1 MPNLSFVHKIDTLLS
16 IPTEDNF
23 YSAISRERKNV
34 MHFDYRLWA
43 FTQGVRGRIVCSVLI
58 GLVATGLGVARLALL
73 GWLIGL
79 ILVGKEVAELVLP
92 ITVAASVMLL
102 RGLFEHWRTVI
113 AHKTAALVQK
123 QLRRRLYD
131 EIMNLGP
138 GYAGRQR
145 SGELVLSLVD
155 GVEQLETYFGQYLPQ
170 LMVSAFTP
178 VLIFGFVAFL
188 DFPVAAILLAAAV
201 VALVAPVAWHKFD
214 TKKSLG
220 RQRAYAAF
228 AAEFLDSIQGLATLK
243 AFGQSRARADL
254 LTERAREL
262 FRSTMWVLATNS
274 LARGITDCS
283 IAVGAATALGFGAY
297 RVTVGEMG
305 LTTLIIILMM
315 GVEIFRPL
323 RDLRTVLHQGMVGLS
338 AAQGVYRIL
347 DAEPVVRDEHSGK
360 VPSRLDPAIA
370 FESVSFRYPGHRRT
384 VHDHLDFKIM
394 PGERVGIVGS
404 SGCGKSSIVRLLLR
418 FYDPI
423 AGGVRLGGH
432 DLRDLSL
439 EEIRKEVSVVHQ
451 DTFLFHGTV
460 AENIRMGRPN
470 ASESEIANAAR
481 FANIHDFVA
490 ALPDGYDT
498 IIGEKGIKL
507 SGGQRQR
514 VAIARA
520 LLRDSPIL
528 VLDEALSAVDAE
540 NEAVIQQALDRLMK
554 DRTTLVLAHR
564 LSSVINCDRILV
576 LDQGRVVESGTHASL
591 MTQEGI
597 YASLMSEQVREADSA
612 VLAVRDDP
620 LPMNSGTTEDALAT
634 VLQTPTEG
642 IVKAEGLNWQQVIAV
657 LMQHILPW
665 KGRLTLTFTFGVL
678 RMLAFIGVGV
688 FGALIVL
695 ALRNGTDFA
704 PYLVALA
711 VTAPLS
717 GILHWFESW
726 IAHDMAFR
734 LLAEMRVN
742 VFRKLDQLAPAY
754 LVRRR
759 TGDLMGIA
767 TQDVELVEYF
777 FAHTVAPAFVSV
789 LVPTAVVVV
798 LATISPWM
806 ALALLPFLLAVGVS
820 PFLMR
825 GRVDHLGSQAR
836 EAAGELSAHAID
848 SVQGVAE
855 IVAYQQE
862 QQRGNAFERLT
873 DRHIALRLPFFA
885 QLTLQNTLL
894 EVFTGWGGLAVV
906 STGAVLTS
914 SGAIDAGVLPLLTIL
929 AMAAFLP
936 VSEIAQIGRQLADTL
951 GATRRIYALENEPV
965 LVADGTGAENT
976 KPQSALSLS
985 EVNFAYPGR
994 SRRVLADVSFEIPA
1008 GKTVALVGPSGAG
1021 KTTLAQLLMRF
1032 WDPHEGTITL
1042 RGGDLRD
1049 FPLDDLRSQIALV
1062 AQDTYLFNNTLRE
1075 NILIAKP
1082 EASETELHQAVELAA
1097 LSELV
1102 ESLPE
1107 GLETPVGER
1116 GSSLSGGERQRVAI
1130 ARAFLKDAPILILD
1144 EATSHLDALSEQSVR
1159 NALDRLKA
1167 DRTTVIIAHRLSTIR
1182 EADRIIVLDEGR
1194 VVEAGTHSELL
1205 KQGGLY
1211 ARLVSRQLGGVRG
1224 SRQLLS

>member
-1 MPNLSFVHKIDTLLS
+1 
-16 IPTEDNF
+16 
-23 YSAISRERKNV
+23 
-34 MHFDYRLWA
+34 MHFDLRLWA
-43 FTQGVRGRIVCSVLI
+43 FTQGVRGRIALSALI
-58 GLVATGLGVARLALL
+58 GLIATGLGVARLALL

-79 ILVGKEVAELVLP
+79 ILIGKEIAELVLP
-92 ITVAASVMLL
+92 IMVAASVMLL
-102 RGLFEHWRTVI
+102 RGFFEHVRTVI
-113 AHKTAALVQK
+113 AHKTAAMVQK

-131 EIMNLGP
+131 KIVELGP

-155 GVEQLETYFGQYLPQ
+155 GVEQLETYFGKYLPQ
-170 LMVSAFTP
+170 LLVSALTP
-178 VLIFGFVAFL
+178 VLIFGFVSFL
-188 DFPVAAILLAAAV
+188 DFPVAAILFAAAV
-201 VALVAPVAWHKFD
+201 VALVAPAAWHKFD
-214 TKKSLG
+214 TKKSLE

-228 AAEFLDSIQGLATLK
+228 ASEFLDAIQGLATLK

-254 LTERAREL
+254 LSERAREL

-274 LARGITDCS
+274 LARGITDTS

-297 RVTVGEMG
+297 RVALGEME

-315 GVEIFRPL
+315 GVEIFRPM

-347 DAEPVVRDEHSGK
+347 DAMPVVQDKNSGNAATAI
-360 VPSRLDPAIA
+360 DPTIA
-370 FESVSFRYPGHRRT
+370 FESVSFSYPENRHI
-384 VHDHLDFKIM
+384 VHDGLDFQIM
-394 PGERVGIVGS
+394 PGERIGIVGP

-423 AGGVRLGGH
+423 AGQVLLGGR
-432 DLRDLSL
+432 DLRNLSL
-439 EEIRKEVSVVHQ
+439 EEIRKEIAVVHQ

-460 AENIRMGRPN
+460 AENLRMGRPY
-470 ASESEIANAAR
+470 ASDSEIANAAQ
-481 FANIHDFVA
+481 FANIHDFVTS
-490 ALPDGYDT
+490 LPDGYDT

-520 LLRDSPIL
+520 LLRDAPIL

-554 DRTTLVLAHR
+554 GRTTLVLAHR
-564 LSSVINCDRILV
+564 LSSVVHCDRILV
-576 LDQGRVVESGTHASL
+576 LDQGRVVESGTHANL
-591 MTQEGI
+591 MAQEGI
-597 YASLMSEQVREADSA
+597 YASLMSEQVREADSTRMSA
-612 VLAVRDDP
+612 EEVENPKSHQFD
-620 LPMNSGTTEDALAT
+620 SGTTQDALDSL
-634 VLQTPTEG
+634 LQTPTEG
-642 IVKAEGLNWQQVIAV
+642 IVKAEGLNWQQVISV
-657 LMQHILPW
+657 LLQHILPW

-678 RMLAFIGVGV
+678 RVLAFIGVGV
-688 FGALIVL
+688 LSALIVL
-695 ALRNGTDFA
+695 SLRNGTGFT

-717 GILHWFESW
+717 GILHWLESW

-789 LVPTAVVVV
+789 LVPTTVVVV
-798 LATISPWM
+798 LAITSPWM
-806 ALALLPFLLAVGVS
+806 GLALLPFLLAVGVS

-825 GRVDHLGSQAR
+825 GRVDRLGSQSR

-848 SVQGVAE
+848 SVQGLAE

-862 QQRGNAFERLT
+862 RQRGNAFDRLA
-873 DRHIALRLPFFA
+873 DWHISLRLPFFA
-885 QLTLQNTLL
+885 QLTLQTTLL

-906 STGAVLTS
+906 STGALLVSHGT
-914 SGAIDAGVLPLLTIL
+914 IDAGVLPLLTIL

-936 VSEIAQIGRQLADTL
+936 VSEIAQIGRELADTL
-951 GATRRIYALENEPV
+951 GATRRVYALENEPV
-965 LVADGTGAENT
+965 PVTDGAGAET
-976 KPQSALSLS
+976 KATQSALSLS
-985 EVNFAYPGR
+985 GVSFAYPGR
-994 SRRVLADVSFEIPA
+994 AKRVLDNVSFEIPA

-1032 WDPHEGTITL
+1032 WDPLEGTITL
-1042 RGGDLRD
+1042 QGNDLRV
-1049 FPLDDLRSQIALV
+1049 FPLDTLRAQIALV

-1082 EASETELHQAVELAA
+1082 KASEAELQQAVRLAA
-1097 LSELV
+1097 LSELL
-1102 ESLPE
+1102 ESLPD
-1107 GLETPVGER
+1107 GLETLVGER
-1116 GSSLSGGERQRVAI
+1116 GSSLSGGQRQRVAI
-1130 ARAFLKDAPILILD
+1130 ARAFLKDAPVLILD
-1144 EATSHLDALSEQSVR
+1144 EATSHLDALSEQRVR
-1159 NALDRLKA
+1159 NALDHLKS

-1182 EADRIIVLDEGR
+1182 EADQIIVLEGGR
-1194 VVEAGTHSELL
+1194 MVEIGTHSELV
-1205 KQGGLY
+1205 KNGGLY
-1211 ARLVSRQLGGVRG
+1211 ARLVSRQLGSTQER
-1224 SRQLLS
+1224 RQHLS